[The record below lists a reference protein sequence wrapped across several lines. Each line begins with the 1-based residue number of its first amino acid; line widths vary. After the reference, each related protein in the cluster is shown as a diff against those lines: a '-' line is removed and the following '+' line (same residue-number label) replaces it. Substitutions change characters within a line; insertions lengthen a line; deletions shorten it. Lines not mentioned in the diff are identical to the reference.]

1 MQLCLVRHAQP
12 VVATGICYGALN
24 VAADAQATLA
34 AAHRLALALPQGTH
48 VLHSP
53 ALRCAQLAQ
62 QLQALRHDLAVQCE
76 PDLREMDFGAWE
88 GQAWDAINPA
98 ELKAWTDDFEHYR
111 CGGHG
116 ESAGA
121 VVRRVYSA
129 GQRTAQLPVAHVA
142 WITHA
147 GVLRA
152 IAWLNQRPL
161 VLARPEIPLCLS
173 AGEWPQ
179 HALPFGQWQWL
190 EWPIQTPRQ
199 APAG

>member
-12 VVATGICYGALN
+12 LVAKGICYGMLD
-24 VAADAQATLA
+24 VPAQAQANLA
-34 AAHRLALALPQGTH
+34 AAHSLALELPLGTS
-48 VLHSP
+48 VWRSP
-53 ALRCAQLAQ
+53 ALRCNQLAQ
-62 QLQALRHDLAVQCE
+62 QLQALRPDLAVQCE

-88 GQAWDAINPA
+88 GQAWDAISPA
-98 ELKAWTDDFEHYR
+98 DLKAWTDDFENYR

-121 VVRRVYSA
+121 VVRRVHSA

-152 IAWLNQRPL
+152 IDWLNQRPL
-161 VLARPEIPLCLS
+161 VLPRPETSLCLS

-190 EWPIQTPRQ
+190 EWPIQTSQQ